1 MLKQTFCF
9 SLISM
14 GTVVFAQQ
22 KISGRTTDEGT
33 LNMSSVLVVNITN
46 NASVQ
51 SDDTGRFAIDAKE
64 NDEVRFVKEGYY
76 RTSKKITR
84 EDLNAPLRI
93 SLKKMEIEIA
103 EVKIKYNPTGNL
115 AKDNQYLNESMKLK
129 NLKSELGEYMLG
141 PLNEPLPDNTV
152 SKTFTGHDFKAGQ
165 VDLLGVFRTFSGLV
179 KKATKP
185 KITKAS
191 YFETQDFLARVK
203 REINL
208 DFLKKYGMDEE
219 QIDKFL
225 LYANGNRLLAKKN
238 RKDFQIDVI
247 EYEIKVAFAEYKKL
261 NNLEGSN
268 NKD

>member
-1 MLKQTFCF
+1 MEKCLKQTFCF

-22 KISGRTTDEGT
+22 KISGRITDEGA
-33 LNMSSVLVVNITN
+33 LNISSVLVVNISN
-46 NASVQ
+46 NTSVQ
-51 SDDTGRFAIDAKE
+51 TDDTGRFAIDAKE

-76 RTSKKITR
+76 RVSKKITR
-84 EDLNAPLRI
+84 EDMNAPFRI

-115 AKDNQYLNESMKLK
+115 AKDNQYLNESMKLR

-165 VDLLGVFRTFSGLV
+165 VDLLGVFRAFSGLV
-179 KKATKP
+179 RKATK
-185 KITKAS
+185 AN

-225 LYANGNRLLAKKN
+225 LYANRNRLLAKKN

-247 EYEIKVAFAEYKKL
+247 EYELRVAFAEYKKV
-261 NNLEGSN
+261 NNLEGIN